1 MLVQTG
7 FKRAQIYL
15 YDKEFYAPLME
26 FFRTSLLK
34 SGAINESDLQNFK
47 LCDSVDEILTD
58 VRRKENE

>member
-1 MLVQTG
+1 
-7 FKRAQIYL
+7 
-15 YDKEFYAPLME
+15 LME